1 MSGEDASGADR
12 RPALLLGLTGSVA
25 TIKAAE
31 LVTKLAPHFRVKVIL
46 TAAAKHFAR
55 AEDIPFPPRTSTRTR
70 TSGARGEER
79 AIPCST
85 SSSAEWADVLRA
97 ASGVRKTP
105 PRANGCACSSRAC
118 FARGTSPPRR
128 NAC

>member
-1 MSGEDASGADR
+1 MSGEDASGASR

-55 AEDIPFPPRTSTRTR
+55 AEDIPFPRGRPRGRGR
-70 TSGARGEER
+70 VALVARKGR
-79 AIPCST
+79 
-85 SSSAEWADVLRA
+85 
-97 ASGVRKTP
+97 
-105 PRANGCACSSRAC
+105 SRAPHRAPQVGGC
-118 FARGTSPPRR
+118 PPRR
-128 NAC
+128 AVLRQHPRQVRQRHVR